1 MYLVLLLTTLLIS
14 TQIELVKTDNPL
26 IVVTMYERD
35 LSRLL
40 TQDHATADLSQQV
53 KILGKCPGCFVGSK
67 ASHQSY
73 HPFSAAQLS
82 LFPRETTQD
91 GCFPFLTLQ
100 TIQDTPTLTHKLL
113 EYSHNATTGLELL
126 TSPQPY
132 SPSLSADS
140 LLHLGF
146 PLEYNFQSPSFHCIW
161 KEIITSSRVSV
172 VRPLPCSAPQDL
184 PLLPISS
191 TNVPLVVHYQ
201 DIRGT
206 REAAMD
212 W

>member
-14 TQIELVKTDNPL
+14 PQIELVKTDNPL

-40 TQDHATADLSQQV
+40 TQDHVTADLSQQV
-53 KILGKCPGCFVGSK
+53 KIIGKCPGCFVGSK

-73 HPFSAAQLS
+73 HPFSAAQLA
-82 LFPRETTQD
+82 LFTRETTQD

-100 TIQDTPTLTHKLL
+100 TMQDTPTLTHKLL
-113 EYSHNATTGLELL
+113 EYSHNGITGQELL

-132 SPSLSADS
+132 TPSLSADS

-146 PLEYNFQSPSFHCIW
+146 PNI
-161 KEIITSSRVSV
+161 
-172 VRPLPCSAPQDL
+172 
-184 PLLPISS
+184 
-191 TNVPLVVHYQ
+191 
-201 DIRGT
+201 
-206 REAAMD
+206 EARI
-212 W
+212 